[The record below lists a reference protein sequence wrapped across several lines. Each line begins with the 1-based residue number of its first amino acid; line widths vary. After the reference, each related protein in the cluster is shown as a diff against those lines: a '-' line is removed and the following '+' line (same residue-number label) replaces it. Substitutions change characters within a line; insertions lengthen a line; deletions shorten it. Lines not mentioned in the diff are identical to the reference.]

1 MPWNKISNTHRL
13 LPFWPCSSADRAME
27 FFSIHCL
34 FFLRT
39 HPCHPDSDKGSDRD
53 FATTTQNVS
62 TTSSPSQWF
71 FLGLDWIVVIII
83 NPLFL
88 AWTLRLSCKS
98 QLPLVDYF
106 VHFLPLDFSATH
118 LRTCVQLATLL
129 SGGINLTFWPCQPS
143 SVWRSCR
150 TACVLPIESCS
161 RKDSKTLKSQ
171 ILGATVVGK
180 TLGMTTLRYVLV
192 LPFCSSIYH

>member
-39 HPCHPDSDKGSDRD
+39 HPCHPDSDKGSDRILPQQRKM
-53 FATTTQNVS
+53 FQPQA
-62 TTSSPSQWF
+62 
-71 FLGLDWIVVIII
+71 WIVVIII
-83 NPLFL
+83 NLLFL

-180 TLGMTTLRYVLV
+180 TLGMITLRYVLV